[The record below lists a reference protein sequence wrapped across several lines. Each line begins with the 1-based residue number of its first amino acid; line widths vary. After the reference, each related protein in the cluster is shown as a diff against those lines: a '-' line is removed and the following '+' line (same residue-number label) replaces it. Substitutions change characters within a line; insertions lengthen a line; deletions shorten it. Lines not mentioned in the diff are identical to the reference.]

1 LRVFAGGRG
10 RQDARWAT
18 SRAAVQ
24 VDIGPAVLEL
34 VVEADVMHELE
45 GLEVRAVGRRRLAA
59 SPAELIRGGRSDPD
73 MVSDGS
79 PALDLPR
86 GSPRQ
91 DRPSVLV
98 ARIRHMLFPL
108 FPGFYGLALSA

>member
-1 LRVFAGGRG
+1 
-10 RQDARWAT
+10 
-18 SRAAVQ
+18 
-24 VDIGPAVLEL
+24 
-34 VVEADVMHELE
+34 
-45 GLEVRAVGRRRLAA
+45 
-59 SPAELIRGGRSDPD
+59 

-98 ARIRHMLFPL
+98 ARIRHVLFPL